1 MVNAKAMRIN
11 VAARPPKMYG
21 IGEFHRIPAEVD
33 VLAGLISLSCVCD
46 FSFAGAMKGGPMGY
60 IYRWELYKGKALA
73 YFFIIVFF

>member
-33 VLAGLISLSCVCD
+33 VLAGLISLTSVCVI
-46 FSFAGAMKGGPMGY
+46 FP
-60 IYRWELYKGKALA
+60 LP
-73 YFFIIVFF
+73 VQ